1 MIDAIVT
8 ETDALKSSRSD
19 QSPFQPHHHLSLS
32 IIHGTALTQHV
43 RTIEKYLYALGN

>member
-19 QSPFQPHHHLSLS
+19 QSPFQPAKTMNLHFAHLN
-32 IIHGTALTQHV
+32 GGAPQTKT
-43 RTIEKYLYALGN
+43 LGKLIRA